1 MSNSTPLTRR
11 AFLAATTTTALVAAS
26 VRAND
31 AQVVPRKISPN
42 EKLNVAGIG
51 VGGKGLSDIMNMR
64 KENVVAMA
72 DVDWDQAGEA
82 FYRIPGAKQYKDF
95 RKMLDEMP
103 EIDAVTIS
111 TPDFMHAPAAYTAM
125 KLGKHVHVQKPL
137 THTVAEARLL
147 AKTAREM
154 GVATQ
159 MGNQGHSGSSTRRF
173 CEIFWS
179 GEIGEVREAHAWT
192 DRPGGRW
199 HRDPALLESGQ
210 PVPEKLDWDLWLGCG
225 PNRPYSEIL
234 HPNKWRVWW
243 DYGCGALGD
252 MACHIMDAS
261 FWALKLGEAPS
272 FSVETVE
279 QENKTDIL
287 VPTAS
292 VLKYGFPERAGMP
305 PVDFFWYD
313 GGKLPARPAGV
324 PDNEK
329 LGEGDNGSFLVGD
342 KGVLTTDTYGTNTR
356 LLPDARMK
364 DYNLPPETLDRVD
377 GSHYRNWLEACKGG
391 KPACSN
397 FDYSGPFTEMVLAGN
412 IALRTG
418 TKVEYEFATGT
429 VKDNPAASAL
439 LTKVYQNG
447 WELPV

>member
-1 MSNSTPLTRR
+1 MKYPNLTRR
-11 AFLAATTTTALVAAS
+11 AFLAATTTTALVALPA
-26 VRAND
+26 RPNEAK
-31 AQVVPRKISPN
+31 VVPRKVSPN

-64 KENVVAMA
+64 KENIVALC
-72 DVDWDQAGEA
+72 DVDWDRAGEA
-82 FYRIPGAKQYKDF
+82 FYRNSNAKQYKDF
-95 RKMLDEMP
+95 RRMLDEMP

-125 KLGKHVHVQKPL
+125 MLGKHVYVQKPL

-159 MGNQGHSGSSTRRF
+159 MGNQGHSGRGTREF

-179 GEIGEVREAHAWT
+179 GEIGTVREAHAWT

-199 HRDPALLESGQ
+199 HRDPALLQKGE
-210 PVPEKLDWDLWLGCG
+210 PVPKTLDWDLWLGCG

-261 FWALKLGEAPS
+261 FWALKLGEATG
-272 FSVETVE
+272 FTVETIVE
-279 QENKTDIL
+279 ENETDLL

-292 VLKYGFPERAGMP
+292 VLKYSFPERAGLA

-313 GGKLPARPAGV
+313 GGKMPQRPEGV
-324 PDNEK
+324 SASDA
-329 LGEGDNGSFLVGD
+329 LGDGDNGSFLVGD
-342 KGVLTTDTYGTNTR
+342 KGVLTTGTYGTKTR
-356 LLPDARMK
+356 LLPAARMRG
-364 DYNLPPETLDRVD
+364 YTMPPETLPRVD

-391 KPACSN
+391 VPACAN
-397 FDYSGPFTEMVLAGN
+397 FDYAGPFTEMVLAGN

-418 TKVEYEFATGT
+418 SPVAYDFASGT
-429 VKDNPAASAL
+429 IQGNPAASAL
-439 LTKVYQNG
+439 LSKEYQNG
-447 WELPV
+447 WALPV